1 MNRRTLA
8 LVASVSVISAALT
21 FGALKISGSGGASVT
36 KQDGPKIMYWVA
48 PMDPN
53 YRRDQ
58 PGKSPM
64 GMDLIPVYEGE
75 QNSAD
80 DAGVLVPPS
89 IVNNIGVREG
99 SVKRRDLIQDIHA
112 VGYLGYDE
120 NKVSHVHIRAEGWI
134 ENLAV
139 KTVGERVRKG
149 QLLFEYYAPDLVNA
163 QAEYLQAVRS
173 GRALLVR
180 ASKERLRLLG
190 LSQQQIEVLHRT
202 RTVQNRVKVLATQDG
217 VISQMDVREGMFVS
231 PNITIMTLADLS
243 SVWML
248 VDVFERQA
256 MAVEKGQTAKVS
268 FSYAPGKTWPGVIE
282 YIYPIVDPVTR
293 TFKARIRLDN
303 PDETLKPNMYGRVQ
317 IAGKSHSGVL
327 TVPSEALI
335 RSGRMNRVVLSLG
348 DGRFKAVEVLSGI
361 EANGLVEIK
370 EGLEEGAK
378 VVTSGQFLI
387 DSEANL
393 NGSIQ
398 RLTSA
403 ESVDEL
409 APAETTPPTAKAVI
423 NSLMPDHN
431 MVNVTH
437 EPIPDLGW
445 PEMTMDFKLLEG
457 ASLDGL
463 QVGQSVM
470 ITLKKDTDGMYALS
484 GIQSAQKPEILASGK
499 GVINTVST
507 DAKTLNITHAPIK
520 SLGWPEMTMDF
531 QMGPGIDVSGFQS
544 GDAVQ
549 FDLTKDK
556 EGMFII
562 GDIRVE
568 HGGH

>member
-1 MNRRTLA
+1 
-8 LVASVSVISAALT
+8 
-21 FGALKISGSGGASVT
+21 
-36 KQDGPKIMYWVA
+36 
-48 PMDPN
+48 
-53 YRRDQ
+53 
-58 PGKSPM
+58 
-64 GMDLIPVYEGE
+64 
-75 QNSAD
+75 
-80 DAGVLVPPS
+80 
-89 IVNNIGVREG
+89 
-99 SVKRRDLIQDIHA
+99 
-112 VGYLGYDE
+112 
-120 NKVSHVHIRAEGWI
+120 
-134 ENLAV
+134 
-139 KTVGERVRKG
+139 
-149 QLLFEYYAPDLVNA
+149 
-163 QAEYLQAVRS
+163 
-173 GRALLVR
+173 
-180 ASKERLRLLG
+180 
-190 LSQQQIEVLHRT
+190 
-202 RTVQNRVKVLATQDG
+202 
-217 VISQMDVREGMFVS
+217 
-231 PNITIMTLADLS
+231 
-243 SVWML
+243 
-248 VDVFERQA
+248 
-256 MAVEKGQTAKVS
+256 
-268 FSYAPGKTWPGVIE
+268 
-282 YIYPIVDPVTR
+282 
-293 TFKARIRLDN
+293 
-303 PDETLKPNMYGRVQ
+303 MYGRVQ